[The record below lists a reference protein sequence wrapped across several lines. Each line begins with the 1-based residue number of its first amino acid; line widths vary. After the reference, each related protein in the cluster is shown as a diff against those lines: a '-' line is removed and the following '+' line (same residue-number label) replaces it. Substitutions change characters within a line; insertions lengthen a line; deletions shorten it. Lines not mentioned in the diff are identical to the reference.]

1 MKTKLKVNK
10 NGLEEEGWNWDKRVQ
25 LDLAVHEERCADC
38 RDPQKLRPG
47 EKRFAVK
54 NTLTRE
60 FLHVVALDS
69 DAAKRALG
77 WPLDVGVCWAMIVE
91 DAERTG
97 AAMSEETKQ
106 RLREINLARRGL
118 RRAEPRERRED
129 PRHRHMC
136 LKCGDFWVHTDSDCL
151 REETRTCSFC
161 EPDMGGLTEDPSCD
175 RVSVEDRINN
185 DERKEDDFMDLKTLV
200 KEFIDG
206 QITVKDEETKKLVLD
221 KNKLFDLA
229 KANGVDAAKYRKDFV
244 PENAGRIRMTIGNMI
259 RGAAVRNGKLITLG
273 GGTKTV
279 PADLL
284 PAKKEK
290 KVAPPKAAKKKAA

>member
-1 MKTKLKVNK
+1 
-10 NGLEEEGWNWDKRVQ
+10 
-25 LDLAVHEERCADC
+25 
-38 RDPQKLRPG
+38 
-47 EKRFAVK
+47 
-54 NTLTRE
+54 
-60 FLHVVALDS
+60 
-69 DAAKRALG
+69 
-77 WPLDVGVCWAMIVE
+77 
-91 DAERTG
+91 
-97 AAMSEETKQ
+97 
-106 RLREINLARRGL
+106 
-118 RRAEPRERRED
+118 
-129 PRHRHMC
+129 
-136 LKCGDFWVHTDSDCL
+136 
-151 REETRTCSFC
+151 
-161 EPDMGGLTEDPSCD
+161 
-175 RVSVEDRINN
+175 
-185 DERKEDDFMDLKTLV
+185 MDLKTLV